1 MASAAPFLIQR
12 KEIVPIA
19 PSSTSISRF
28 WVAKNTPPSPMFS
41 IVPSTASAPCVSRA
55 GRRTLRRLWVR
66 RFAAST
72 SLIDELLGR
81 GSRPCPSVYRP
92 IRWTYMNCVRRATAR
107 EPGRRDP
114 PSILALTFM
123 NDDTTCRQL
132 RDHLDQAEPGS
143 IPGTMTAHAASC
155 PPCGRLLRRQARLV
169 RMLESLPAAPS
180 ADVARPALPD

>member
-1 MASAAPFLIQR
+1 
-12 KEIVPIA
+12 
-19 PSSTSISRF
+19 
-28 WVAKNTPPSPMFS
+28 
-41 IVPSTASAPCVSRA
+41 
-55 GRRTLRRLWVR
+55 
-66 RFAAST
+66 
-72 SLIDELLGR
+72 
-81 GSRPCPSVYRP
+81 
-92 IRWTYMNCVRRATAR
+92 MNCVRRATAR

-180 ADVARPALPD
+180 ADVARPALPDVPGGRLLPLRLPAWAAAAAAAALVAAVVWHSSTPAVERVRVVGVVDVAGAPPQTDERLLALTAGVEAVAMRRPTEIR